1 MNFWGTYSFDRLEL
15 LVRYS
20 SRVFMRLRIN
30 RAKIHS
36 PLWIFSHL
44 SLSILCCTIYTLWRQ
59 SSFFFKLWKI
69 NIFKQTLFCDIWRAY
84 CNQQYGWFLI
94 ALAPRL
100 NKEQMHFSIAN
111 IWQYFRHVLCSVWLK
126 SQSIEINVKNYSNHL
141 RVYFCYS
148 DRDVLYQQFS
158 FWNDSESPYSAQQL
172 PVLPCAL
179 INIHVICS
187 VGSAILYVSCL

>member
-1 MNFWGTYSFDRLEL
+1 MNFQPPLIKYSVLHKLKYFTTFISHTL
-15 LVRYS
+15 LGIC
-20 SRVFMRLRIN
+20 FPNAL
-30 RAKIHS
+30 
-36 PLWIFSHL
+36 
-44 SLSILCCTIYTLWRQ
+44 ILIYTLWRQ

-179 INIHVICS
+179 INIHVICF